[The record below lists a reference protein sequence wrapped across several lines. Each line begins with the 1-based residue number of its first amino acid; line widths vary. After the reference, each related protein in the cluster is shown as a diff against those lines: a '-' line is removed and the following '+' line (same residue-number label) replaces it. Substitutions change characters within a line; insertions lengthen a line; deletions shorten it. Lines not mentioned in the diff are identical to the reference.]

1 MSQEGPE
8 DVLVFYNLSKI
19 VLDKSR
25 VLRATW
31 PRNPDPPVV
40 FKGFDRSSVGC

>member
-19 VLDKSR
+19 VLAKARGAKSH
-25 VLRATW
+25 L
-31 PRNPDPPVV
+31 P
-40 FKGFDRSSVGC
+40 KEY